1 MKQFS
6 IIILMSLITL
16 LGGVGDVWAQTK
28 LTTTGGDLSSGSYII
43 RDDNHYTKSTI
54 TIKSGSNV
62 TIDLNGYVLCGNFT
76 SSGYVL
82 SVEDGATLT
91 IKDSSPTRGHQGYLN
106 DEGLF
111 VWPYASGNDGIAVG
125 GGIIYNKRKADINT
139 KGISVAGT
147 CIIECAKIMGCY
159 AGDIGAAVTI
169 TSSGSFTMKKGEIRY
184 NYTKSAAEENIT
196 RAGVVYGE
204 PSHGNNGSKIDISNT
219 IISDNKTEGNG
230 GAICGYNVKLSNCTI
245 ERNVTTKNGG
255 AVYLR
260 RAPGSLN
267 DASLTIA
274 SCNISHNGAY
284 EGGGGIYSQ
293 DGASITINGGTT
305 ISWNKADISGG
316 GIYTYSP
323 LNIKGTATAPI
334 VIEKNEARSGGGI
347 IASIKKNSTYQ
358 TQDPDC
364 TIEYCKIKDN
374 WAYAN
379 GGGIFSYMPTKIK
392 NSEIVGNRAMSSEIE
407 GAEFQNWGRGGGF
420 YFNGS
425 EDRLDAGPE
434 FEIINTDVLNNAAM
448 YYGGGGQACNGAI
461 FTQTNSKI
469 NNNEAVLH
477 GAGGLHLTGSAH
489 FKFVS
494 GEISNNIAHS
504 VGGAIH
510 SSYTCQL
517 DLTGGTI
524 SNNTVYGRGGGV
536 HVNTGGHLI
545 LQGTIITKNNAF
557 NGYNWLYSTVS
568 KNSNTGIVSW
578 TEPKY
583 GNDTVVLGYGGGV
596 VVDSGTCEMNSGEL
610 NGNYAKSGGG
620 GIALVMINMS
630 VNSLADFKEIK
641 VVNFTLNDGKI
652 LNNSTDGDGGG
663 IYLMK
668 NRSRES
674 LELISGSEVYNNIIN
689 DTEYTPTIL
698 NGIPKIT
705 INGGT
710 LSSNTAKN
718 DGGGAFQDENTE
730 FLVYGESTDISKNE
744 AAGSG
749 GAVYIS
755 KGTATL
761 KGGKIYGNKAKENG
775 GALYVNGNLSVTNG
789 LVNNNSANNGGGICL
804 EGGNVT
810 ISDGE
815 IHSNIASQNGG
826 GLYVYNS
833 SDTERSV
840 SFSGGTFENNEAKA
854 GGGVAVEG
862 KITLTIENTDFQ
874 GNSAENGGGVYMN
887 DGAKMSYISGLI
899 RSNTAKSSGSDTGA
913 TGGKVAQTGYQLSA
927 TAINGFGG
935 GVFMDSNTTLTFGQ
949 AGSAQKL
956 GLYGNSA
963 YNGADDIFANGNKT
977 SVQLPDVKDMELSD
991 FRVPVEKGN
1000 LYWVKDYVTNDSEY
1014 TKTPKG
1020 TDGVSYEEFG
1030 STNTRYRYALSNLKE
1045 NYYKLAPEK
1054 YDGDNGYISVALG
1067 YEIIYIT
1074 IKKSGM
1080 QDDDSAIFKISK
1092 VADDATVTPYISL
1105 VISSKNTKNTTSQ
1118 DGALVKKIALP
1129 AGTWKISEDTNWSWA
1144 YSTSTSS
1151 YTREI
1156 TQSTSENDR
1165 IFEFTNTLKSDTPN
1179 LRDETI
1185 IVNTFKVSSN

>member
-28 LTTTGGDLSSGSYII
+28 LTTTGGDLPSGSYII
-43 RDDNHYTKSTI
+43 RDGNHKTESTI
-54 TIKSGSNV
+54 TIKKGNNV
-62 TIDLNGYVLCGNFT
+62 TIDLNGYVLYGDFK

-91 IKDSSPTRGHQGYLN
+91 IKDTRPTLGHKGYLN

-111 VWPYASGNDGIAVG
+111 VWPYVDGNDGIAVG

-169 TSSGSFTMKKGEIRY
+169 TSSGRFTMQKGEIRY
-184 NYTKSAAEENIT
+184 NYTKSAAEETTT

-204 PSHGNNGSKIDISNT
+204 PSHNNSGSLIDISNT

-260 RAPGSLN
+260 RVPGSLN

-274 SCNISHNGAY
+274 SCNISHNCAY
-284 EGGGGIYSQ
+284 EGGGIYSQ

-305 ISWNKADISGG
+305 ISWNKAAINGG

-323 LNIKGTATAPI
+323 LSIKGTATAPI
-334 VIEKNEARSGGGI
+334 VIEMNEARSGGGI

-379 GGGIFSYMPTKIK
+379 GGGIFSYMPTKII
-392 NSEIVGNRAMSSEIE
+392 NSEIVGNRAMSSETE
-407 GAEFQNWGRGGGF
+407 DAEFKNLGRGGGF
-420 YFNGS
+420 YFSGS
-425 EDRLDAGPE
+425 EDSLDAGPE

-461 FTQTNSKI
+461 FTLTNSKI
-469 NNNEAVLH
+469 NDNVAVLH
-477 GAGGLHLTGSAH
+477 GAGGLHLTSSAH
-489 FKFVS
+489 FKFAS
-494 GEISNNIAHS
+494 GDISNNIAHS

-524 SNNTVYGRGGGV
+524 SDNTVYGRGGGV
-536 HVNTGGHLI
+536 HVNTGGQLN
-545 LQGTIITKNNAF
+545 LQGTIIKKNIAND
-557 NGYNWLYSTVS
+557 GYDFLYSTVS
-568 KNSNTGIVSW
+568 KDPNTGIVSW
-578 TEPKY
+578 TDPKS
-583 GNDTVVLGYGGGV
+583 GNDTKVLGYGGGV

-610 NGNYAKSGGG
+610 NGNYAQSGGG

-652 LNNSTDGDGGG
+652 LNNSTAGDGGG

-668 NRSRES
+668 NRSSES
-674 LELISGSEVYNNIIN
+674 LELIKGSEVYDQIKE
-689 DTEYTPTIL
+689 DTEIAPTIL
-698 NGIPKIT
+698 NGIPKIS
-705 INGGT
+705 IYGGT
-710 LSSNTAKN
+710 LSKN
-718 DGGGAFQDENTE
+718 VAQKDGGGAFQDENTE

-761 KGGKIYGNKAKENG
+761 EGGKIYGNKAKENG

-887 DGAKMSYISGLI
+887 NGAKMSYISGLI

-913 TGGKVAQTGYQLSA
+913 TGGKGAETGYQLSA

-963 YNGADDIFANGNKT
+963 YNGADDIFANGNNT
-977 SVQLPDVKDMELSD
+977 SVQLPNVTEMELSD

-1000 LYWVKDYVTNDSEY
+1000 LYWVKDYVTNDSQY
-1014 TKTPKG
+1014 TKTPVG
-1020 TDGVSYEEFG
+1020 TDGVNNEVIG

-1045 NYYKLAPEK
+1045 NYYKLDQGK
-1054 YDGDNGYISVALG
+1054 YDGYISVALG

-1074 IKKSGM
+1074 IKKNGM

-1105 VISSKNTKNTTSQ
+1105 VISSKNTTSQ
-1118 DGALVKKIALP
+1118 NGALVKKIALP
-1129 AGTWKISEDTNWSWA
+1129 AGKWTISEDTNWSWA

-1156 TQSTSENDR
+1156 TQSTSDNDR